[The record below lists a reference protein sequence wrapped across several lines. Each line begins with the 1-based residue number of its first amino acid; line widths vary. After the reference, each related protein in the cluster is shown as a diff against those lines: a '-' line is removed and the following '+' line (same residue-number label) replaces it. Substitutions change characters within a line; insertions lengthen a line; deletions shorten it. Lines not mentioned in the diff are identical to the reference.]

1 MKKLISAALIA
12 ATIIAILYIENSK
25 PEIYNIPEGEQMSPE
40 LTKIAGWINTG
51 PIKISDFKGK
61 VVLIDFWTYTC
72 INCIRTLPY
81 ITDWDRKYRDKG
93 LVIIG
98 VHTPEFEFEK
108 DYSNVLKAVQ
118 KHDIKYSVAQDNDY
132 ATWKAFN
139 NHYWPA
145 KYLINKDGKIVYN
158 HFGEGAYEETEKKIQ
173 ELLSEINEV
182 PETGL
187 SYFEPEASYG
197 LPQTPEL
204 YAGYSLAR
212 QQLGNDEGY
221 KPGIT
226 IDYKLLGSLKNNLI
240 YLEGEWQNNAD
251 NLRHAGSKAGS
262 INLKFTARTV
272 NIVAFPAG
280 SNAEAEILVN
290 GKYLTKNI
298 AGKDVQF
305 EGKRSFIAVDHSD
318 IYNILGLDNEYG
330 TYTLKI
336 IVKSDSFAWNAFTFG
351 S

>member
-1 MKKLISAALIA
+1 VKKLISAALIV

-25 PEIYNIPEGEQMSPE
+25 PRTYEASGKGQMSPE
-40 LTKIAGWINTG
+40 LTQISGWINTD
-51 PIKISDFKGK
+51 PIRIADLKGR
-61 VVLIDFWTYTC
+61 VVLVDFWTYTC

-81 ITDWDRKYRDKG
+81 ITDWDRKYRGKG

-108 DYSNVLKAVQ
+108 DYNNVLNAVH
-118 KHDIKYSVAQDNDY
+118 KYNIKYPVAQDNDY

-173 ELLSEINEV
+173 ELLSEIGEV
-182 PETGL
+182 SETGL
-187 SYFEPEASYG
+187 SYFKPEAGYG

-212 QQLGNDEGY
+212 QQLGNEEGY

-226 IDYKLLGSLKNNLI
+226 VDYKLPDSLKNNLI
-240 YLEGEWQNNAD
+240 YLEGKWQNNAD
-251 NLRHAGSKAGS
+251 NLGHSGSKAGS

-280 SNAEAEILVN
+280 SNAEADILVN
-290 GKYLTKNI
+290 GRYLTKKV
-298 AGKDVQF
+298 AGKDIKF
-305 EGKRSFIAVDHSD
+305 EGERSFIAVDHSD
-318 IYNILGLDNEYG
+318 LYNLLGMDNDYG